1 MTYIAEA
8 WEVGGSLKQVQ
19 EKLEECLDLLQ
30 KTAPM
35 ENGVI
40 LEAPLL
46 KSSIKKNSRRM
57 KKKKVDYKRLPVSQ
71 KKNPFT
77 GRVGHGRKRSKRS
90 FLLYFA
96 VLKC

>member
-1 MTYIAEA
+1 MSWTIGSDKKNVTYIAEA

-46 KSSIKKNSRRM
+46 KSSIKKNSRGM
-57 KKKKVDYKRLPVSQ
+57 EKKKATSVSEE
-71 KKNPFT
+71 K
-77 GRVGHGRKRSKRS
+77 S
-90 FLLYFA
+90 FHWTCGSWA
-96 VLKC
+96 KTK

>member
-46 KSSIKKNSRRM
+46 EEGYQCLKRKILSLDVWVMGENEVNVPFYSIL
-57 KKKKVDYKRLPVSQ
+57 RL
-71 KKNPFT
+71 
-77 GRVGHGRKRSKRS
+77 
-90 FLLYFA
+90 
-96 VLKC
+96 